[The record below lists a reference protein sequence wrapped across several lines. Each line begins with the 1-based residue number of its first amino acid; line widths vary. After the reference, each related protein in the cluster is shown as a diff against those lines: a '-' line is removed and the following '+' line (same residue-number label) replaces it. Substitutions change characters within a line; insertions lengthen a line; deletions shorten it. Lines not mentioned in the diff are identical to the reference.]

1 MLCKPDIR
9 STSGRPGWPRRRSMI
24 TGLTVEDLA
33 LQRGE
38 RVLFRRLELRV
49 SAGEAVAL
57 TGANGAGKTSLLRA
71 IAGFIRPS
79 AGRIAFEGGGG
90 RLPAEDARRAGCH
103 LVGHQDGLKPGRSA
117 RDELLFQAHWHG
129 GATAGALAA
138 ADRLGLTRLLA
149 LEVRVL
155 SAGQRRRLALARLIA
170 SPRPLWL
177 LDEPLAPLDA
187 ASRTLLGAVMVEH
200 LAGGGLIVAAVH
212 DPLPLPVRAV
222 EIGA

>member
-1 MLCKPDIR
+1 
-9 STSGRPGWPRRRSMI
+9 MI
-24 TGLTVEDLA
+24 TALNIEALS

-38 RVLFRRLELRV
+38 RVLFRDLGLRV
-49 SAGEAVAL
+49 CAGEAVAL

-71 IAGFIRPS
+71 IAGFIRPLS
-79 AGRIAFEGGGG
+79 GRVTFEGADGAM
-90 RLPAEDARRAGCH
+90 PPDDARRAGCH
-103 LVGHQDGLKPGRSA
+103 LVGHQDGLKPGRRA
-117 RDELLFQAHWHG
+117 GDELRFQARWHG
-129 GATAGALAA
+129 GTAAAALAA

-187 ASRTLLGAVMVEH
+187 ASRSLLGAVMTEH

-212 DPLPLPVRAV
+212 DPLPLPARVV
-222 EIGA
+222 GVGV